1 MGMELTG
8 VFVPLV
14 TPFDANGGVATDALV
29 RLAHEV
35 LDDGAAGI
43 VVLGTTGEPE
53 SLSTGE
59 RSVVVDTVARIC
71 GGRGVPLI
79 VGAHNVRAVR
89 ALKNRPA
96 VTAALAV
103 VPPYVRPGEAG
114 VVEHFRELAQA
125 SPVPL
130 VFYHVPYRTSQELS
144 PSTLVRIAELPNVVG
159 MKLSAGRIDAGIV
172 EFMANRPDG
181 FAVLCGDDAIL
192 SPLLALGAHGGILA
206 SAHLA
211 TSGFVH
217 LVKSWQAD
225 DVGAARRLAAPLAA
239 LSAAVFAEPNPTVLK
254 GALHAC
260 GRIPTP
266 AVRLPLLP
274 AANESVNFAISRL
287 AEVAPDGSAR

>member
-1 MGMELTG
+1 MDLTG
-8 VFVPLV
+8 VFIPLV
-14 TPFDANGGVATDALV
+14 TPFDADGAVATDALT
-29 RLAHEV
+29 RLAHDV
-35 LDDGAAGI
+35 LDDGAAGL
-43 VVLGTTGEPE
+43 VALGTTGEPE

-59 RSVVVDTVARIC
+59 RSVVVDTVARVC
-71 GGRGVPLI
+71 GQRGAPLI

-103 VPPYVRPGEAG
+103 VPPYVRPGEEG
-114 VVEHFRELAQA
+114 VVAHFEALAQA

-130 VFYHVPYRTSQELS
+130 VFYHVPYRTAQELS
-144 PSTLVRIAELPNVVG
+144 PATLGRIAELPNVAG
-159 MKLSAGRIDAGIV
+159 MKLSAGRIDAGTV
-172 EFMANRPDG
+172 EFMANRPAG
-181 FAVLCGDDAIL
+181 FSVLCGDDAIL
-192 SPLLALGAHGGILA
+192 SPLLALGADGGILA

-217 LVKSWQAD
+217 LVKSWRAD
-225 DVGAARRLAAPLAA
+225 DVGAARRMAAPLAA

-260 GRIPTP
+260 RRIPTP
-266 AVRLPLLP
+266 TVRLPLLP
-274 AANESVNFAISRL
+274 AANESVHFAMTRL